1 MSAATAST
9 SQPDALSTTT
19 SQHERH
25 VSKLSTGPKS
35 SSSGSLRSHQEY
47 METLVIPSPELV
59 KQITIAQ
66 EKKEEEGLIKRL
78 SMESLHTSEER
89 REKAAAVIQRNYR
102 GHRARRMLNGLSLD
116 PSSRWIEAIKE
127 ARYRHI
133 IEPKA
138 RPVLEGGTDNGT
150 LEHQRSSSF
159 AKQNWKKVGLIT
171 RRAGGDEDP
180 DSESEE
186 DEHIPPEER
195 EAYQRR
201 HLEEK
206 LRRHKAAKMMDLQY
220 FLEMVDLKHR
230 YGANLRT
237 YHEQWKKSNTNENFF
252 YWLDYGEGKYIDCL
266 GCPREKLDREQIR
279 YLSREERLNYLVM
292 VDQEGRL
299 CWVKNGARIDTTEK
313 YKDSIH
319 GIVPENDPTPAY
331 TPLVITDTTLQDTS
345 EGTYSEA
352 SSLGSE
358 GEEDHTPK
366 YETVDPDQNMKR
378 VKHVSAATILDKL
391 LRGTVKENTWIFVAD
406 TNFRLYVGMKQSG
419 SFQHSSFLHGS
430 RISAA
435 GSITIKNGRIMKLSP
450 LSGHYRPPGT
460 RSSCAYFQSR
470 CLTSLQLQT
479 SGPLSAPSRMP
490 A

>member
-1 MSAATAST
+1 
-9 SQPDALSTTT
+9 
-19 SQHERH
+19 
-25 VSKLSTGPKS
+25 
-35 SSSGSLRSHQEY
+35 
-47 METLVIPSPELV
+47 
-59 KQITIAQ
+59 
-66 EKKEEEGLIKRL
+66 
-78 SMESLHTSEER
+78 MESLYTSEER

-180 DSESEE
+180 ESESEE
-186 DEHIPPEER
+186 DEHMPPEER
-195 EAYQRR
+195 EAYQKRQ
-201 HLEEK
+201 LEEK

-319 GIVPENDPTPAY
+319 GIVPENDSTPAY
-331 TPLVITDTTLQDTS
+331 TPLVITDTPLQDTS
-345 EGTYSEA
+345 EGTYS

-366 YETVDPDQNMKR
+366 YITVDPDQNMKR

-435 GSITIKNGRIMKLSP
+435 GSITIKNGRITKLSP
-450 LSGHYRPPGT
+450 LSGHYRPPVANFRAFISSLKTAGVDMSHVSISRSYAILVGIEAYTKT
-460 RSSCAYFQSR
+460 RNRGRKLVKKFMHGRDKALSREQSTEKEER
-470 CLTSLQLQT
+470 EKERRLGELRQRVEKEDRLETAREKMRDKLNIEK
-479 SGPLSAPSRMP
+479 GG
-490 A
+490 